1 MKQVKF
7 FSEANDL
14 DLQHEINHFIK
25 EQHEIYM
32 EEVDIRYNIYVDEKG
47 HDRWT
52 AMVVYGK

>member
-1 MKQVKF
+1 MKLVKL
-7 FSEANDL
+7 FSESNDL
-14 DLQHEINHFIK
+14 DLQREINHFIK
-25 EQHEIYM
+25 ERQEINM